1 MAQRIVVRAVALLS
15 AKTKKSRKF
24 TGKVFQ
30 VKQNKPKKPTTL
42 QSPGECRGG

>member
-1 MAQRIVVRAVALLS
+1 MAQRIVVRAVAVLS
-15 AKTKKSRKF
+15 AKTKSRKF